1 MAKKAKRGNGSKRVK
16 RKKPRP
22 PVIVEPECAVEIV
35 LTDAVVR
42 QPETVRRLA
51 HRVVDLLAD
60 AGLYKHLS
68 RTVEGNLSRLVDGF
82 VIDRITDFI
91 EEARAAGKEAPRG

>member
-1 MAKKAKRGNGSKRVK
+1 MAKKAKRANVVK
-16 RKKPRP
+16 RAKRRKPKP
-22 PVIVEPECAVEIV
+22 PVIVEPECAVELV

-60 AGLYKHLS
+60 AGLHKRLRESVSISLS
-68 RTVEGNLSRLVDGF
+68 WLVDGF

-91 EEARAAGKEAPRG
+91 EESRAAGKEAPRG